1 MTYAFIK
8 YWVEGTKEAAYQ
20 LYEAIANGEGWAKN
34 SLENLGID
42 TEEYDTGRAEWC
54 NPTIEDRDGYSVVY
68 FEEYYPY
75 ERGQLIDQ
83 LMEEEI
89 FEDKL
94 TQFCYYAEER
104 DSDLLETNDGA
115 GKYWPYRICI
125 VSDLFEEND
134 YWSYYRDE
142 AEAVKLLHEQYG
154 IPEEYKD
161 LEAIKSYV
169 EEQPDVEFSCYEI
182 EIVMARR
189 FNFSTMTIKEYG
201 TEIPEDE

>member
-42 TEEYDTGRAEWC
+42 TEEYDTARAEWC

-104 DSDLLETNDGA
+104 DSDLFETNDGA
-115 GKYWPYRICI
+115 GKYWPYRICV
-125 VSDLFEEND
+125 VSDLFEEDDLYCRN
-134 YWSYYRDE
+134 E

-182 EIVMARR
+182 EIVMASR
-189 FNFSTMTIKEYG
+189 FNFSTMTITEYG

>member
-8 YWVEGTKEAAYQ
+8 YWVEGTKEAAHQ

-42 TEEYDTGRAEWC
+42 TEEYDKYDTYRVEWY

-68 FEEYYPY
+68 FEEYNSH
-75 ERGQLIDQ
+75 GQWLIMQ
-83 LMEEEI
+83 LMGEEM

-94 TQFCYYAEER
+94 TQFCFYAEEA
-104 DSDLLETNDGA
+104 DDEWFETNDGA
-115 GKYWPYRICI
+115 GKYWPYRICV

-134 YWSYYRDE
+134 HRLYCRDE
-142 AEAVKLLHEQYG
+142 AEAVKQLHERYG

-169 EEQPDVEFSCYEI
+169 EKQSDVEFIYYEI
-182 EIVMARR
+182 DIVKLRWWG
-189 FNFSTMTIKEYG
+189 FSGKKYYG